1 MSNNNKFILA
11 IESSCDDTGAS
22 VLKNNKVLSNCI
34 ANQEIHKSYGGVVP
48 ELASR
53 AHQSNI
59 VPVVHQA
66 LTIANIDKKDLSA
79 IAYTRGPGLLGSL
92 LVGSSFAKSM
102 SLSLKIPLI
111 EVNHMQAHLL
121 CHFIN
126 DKRIKTPKFP
136 FIGVTLSGGHT
147 QIVHVDN
154 YFKMKIIGTTL
165 DDAIG
170 EAFDKCGKILGLNYP
185 AGKEIDDLAKNGD
198 SDKFKFPIPKVPDL
212 DVSYSGVKTAFLN
225 FINNNLSKNKNFIKQ
240 NLSDISASIQK
251 NLIKI
256 IMNKIEIASEKL
268 GIDRIVIG
276 GGVSANS
283 EIKKELEL
291 RKKTKNWKVYIPPIE
306 YTMDNAAM
314 IGIVGYYKL
323 LNKDYSNLNQ
333 VSDPRLSF

>member
-22 VLKNNKVLSNCI
+22 VLKNNIVLSNCI
-34 ANQEIHKSYGGVVP
+34 ANQEIHRSYGGVVP

-92 LVGSSFAKSM
+92 LVGSSFSKSL
-102 SLSLKIPLI
+102 SISLKIPLI

-154 YFKMKIIGTTL
+154 YFKMKIIGTTI

-185 AGKEIDDLAKNGD
+185 AGKEIDDLAKKGD
-198 SDKFKFPIPKVPDL
+198 PDKFKFPIPKAPNF
-212 DVSYSGVKTAFLN
+212 DVSYSGIKTAFLN

-240 NLSDISASIQK
+240 NINDICASIQK
-251 NLIKI
+251 HLIKI
-256 IMNKIEIASEKL
+256 IMNKIEIASEKSS
-268 GIDRIVIG
+268 INKIVIG

-291 RKKTKNWKVYIPPIE
+291 RKKTKNWEVYIPPIE

-323 LNKDYSNLNQ
+323 LNKDYSKLNQ

>member
-22 VLKNNKVLSNCI
+22 ILKNNNVLSNCI
-34 ANQEIHKSYGGVVP
+34 ASQEVHKSYGGVVP

-92 LVGSSFAKSM
+92 LVGSSFAKSL

-126 DKRIKTPKFP
+126 DKRIIAPKFP

-147 QIVHVDN
+147 QIVYVN
-154 YFKMKIIGTTL
+154 NFFEMKIIGSTL

-170 EAFDKCGKILGLNYP
+170 EAFDKCGKILGLEYP
-185 AGKEIDDLAKNGD
+185 AGREIDNLAKNGNPN
-198 SDKFKFPIPKVPDL
+198 KFKFPIPKAPSL
-212 DVSYSGVKTAFLN
+212 NVSYSGIKTAFLN

-240 NLSDISASIQK
+240 NINDICASIQK
-251 NLIKI
+251 YLILI
-256 IMNKIEIASEKL
+256 IINKIEIASEKL
-268 GIDRIVIG
+268 KVKRIVIG

-283 EIKKELEL
+283 KIKKELEL
-291 RKKTKNWKVYIPPIE
+291 RKKTKNWEIHIPPIE
-306 YTMDNAAM
+306 FTTDYAAM

-323 LNKDYSNLNQ
+323 LNKDFSNLNE
-333 VSDPRLSF
+333 VSDPRLTF